1 MEAKKMR
8 QHFASVAMTP
18 LVLLTLLILTCTGFA
33 AASDCIDCHSEI
45 TPKIVEDFKSGA
57 MGDDFDC
64 ARCHGSAHNSADNV
78 NLVKMPTHET
88 CGACHAEQDSQYMGG
103 KHSLAWT
110 AFQVMPTTKD
120 QPKELMEGQK
130 GCGGCHKMGAK
141 DETGWDEYHY
151 GVVGCDN
158 CHTRHSFSV
167 EEARRPEACMTCHQG
182 FDHAQ
187 WEMYSTSKHGVI
199 YLTEGDDWD
208 WSAPLSEAKASY
220 TGPTCQMCHMPDG
233 DHNVITSWG
242 FLGVRVEEPNE
253 EWADDRATV
262 LKSYGVLDADGN
274 ATARFDLIGP
284 AKLARLTMD
293 EWNASR
299 EEMITVCGDCHSEEF
314 ARISLEE
321 GDQMLREADRVYAE
335 SVEIVAALHRDG
347 ILPKPDY
354 IDELPSYPYPDVLRF
369 YDQSTSIEEDLWVM
383 WMKYRMRCFQS
394 AFHTNADQEQWY
406 GWGPL
411 KETAVA
417 IKSED
422 RSLRAEAELAE
433 AVGAGGT
440 KEATGTTRA
449 AESEAGAANAPGFG
463 ATFLVAALV
472 TLSVLMRR
480 RG

>member
-1 MEAKKMR
+1 MKR
-8 QHFASVAMTP
+8 LFVL
-18 LVLLTLLILTCTGFA
+18 LVLILLTPFLVGSA
-33 AASDCIDCHSEI
+33 AASICIDCHSEI
-45 TPKIVEDFKSGA
+45 TPEIVRDFKSGA
-57 MGDDFDC
+57 MGDDVDC
-64 ARCHGSAHNSADNV
+64 SDCHGFAHSSADTV
-78 NLVKMPTHET
+78 DKVKMPTHET
-88 CGACHAEQDSQYMGG
+88 CGACHAEQDSQYMDG
-103 KHSLAWT
+103 KHSIAWT
-110 AFQVMPTTKD
+110 ALFAMPTTKD

-208 WSAPLSEAKASY
+208 WSAPLSEAKESY
-220 TGPTCQMCHMPDG
+220 TSPTCQMCHISGG
-233 DHNVITSWG
+233 DHKVITSWG
-242 FLGVRVEEPNE
+242 FLGVRVEEPDA
-253 EWADDRATV
+253 EWAEDRASV
-262 LKSYGVLDADGN
+262 LKSFGVLDADGN
-274 ATARFDLIGP
+274 PTARFDLIGP

-293 EWNASR
+293 EWNEPR
-299 EEMITVCGDCHSEEF
+299 EKMITVCGDCHSEEF

-335 SVEIVAALHRDG
+335 SVETVAALHRDG
-347 ILPKPDY
+347 ILPEPDY
-354 IDELPSYPYPDVLRF
+354 IDELQSYPYPDVLRF
-369 YDQSTSIEEDLWVM
+369 YDQSHTIEEDLWVM

-394 AFHTNADQEQWY
+394 AFHANADQEQWY

-411 KETAVA
+411 KETAVK

-422 RSLRAEAELAE
+422 KRLRAEAELAE
-433 AVGAGGT
+433 AVGAEGT
-440 KEATGTTRA
+440 KETTGT
-449 AESEAGAANAPGFG
+449 AGAAEGEADAANSPGFG
-463 ATFLVAALV
+463 AVVSFASILALFV
-472 TLSVLMRR
+472 WLR
-480 RG
+480 RGG